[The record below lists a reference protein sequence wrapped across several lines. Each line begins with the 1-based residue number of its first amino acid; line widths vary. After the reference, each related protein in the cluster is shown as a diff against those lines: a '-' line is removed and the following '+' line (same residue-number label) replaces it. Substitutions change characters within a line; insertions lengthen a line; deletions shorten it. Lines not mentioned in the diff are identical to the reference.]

1 MQNDLCISETC
12 VYASGQRLGNG
23 MNVITTHT
31 PTSTDCRLLDTN
43 FTNHCILR
51 SGSVVYV
58 FGITTVHWDTRYT
71 CEKIIYNNFKIHTVT
86 QASSGTWIA
95 WEVLHLIKSEHYI
108 FQLEVVKKGRF
119 GCNEQSIPWNSM
131 TCTLASWMSRL
142 SGPIRYPGRYCIQ
155 RHAHIQSVVSNPAP
169 NGEGGDGGDNGGG

>member
-1 MQNDLCISETC
+1 MPMQNDLCISETC

-58 FGITTVHWDTRYT
+58 FWYYDCALRYT
-71 CEKIIYNNFKIHTVT
+71 LYMWKIIYNNFKIHTVT

-131 TCTLASWMSRL
+131 TCTLASWLSRL
-142 SGPIRYPGRYCIQ
+142 FCPIRYPGRYCIQ

-169 NGEGGDGGDNGGG
+169 IGAPPTNL